1 MNKIDF
7 KDKRLLIV
15 MTIVCV
21 GLIILSAASQKV
33 MPQVQDTAGYAVW
46 PFQVSINKIGSRL
59 VKVTDSFRSASDLA
73 KENRELKEQVA
84 QLNEMNG
91 QHEQEMM
98 ELERLRE
105 LYELDSEFP
114 DYNKVAAKVISKDP
128 GNWYNTFVVDKGEKD
143 NVLKDMNVIGN
154 GGLVGIV
161 TDTGSHWAKI
171 RTIIDDESNVS
182 AVVNGKQRL
191 CMVSGSLKDINNGK
205 INFFGLQDTEDTVVT
220 GDLIITSNIS
230 EKFLPGL
237 SIGYISDVY
246 KDSNNMTKSGQL
258 VPIAD
263 FREIREVLIITDLK
277 ETGESEEEDRP

>member
-15 MTIVCV
+15 MTIVCI
-21 GLIILSAASQKV
+21 GLIVLTAASQKV
-33 MPQVQDTAGYAVW
+33 MPSLQDAAGYAVW
-46 PFQVSINKIGSRL
+46 PFQSSINRIGTKL
-59 VKVTDSFRSASDLA
+59 TEIADSFRSVSDIA
-73 KENRELKEQVA
+73 KENRELKEEIAV
-84 QLNEMNG
+84 LK
-91 QHEQEMM
+91 EQNNQFEPEMM
-98 ELERLRE
+98 ELKRLQE

-128 GNWYNTFVVDKGEKD
+128 GNWYNTFVVNRGEKD
-143 NVLKDMNVIGN
+143 NIRKDMNVIGN

-161 TDTGSHWAKI
+161 TDTGAHWAKI

-182 AVVNGKQRL
+182 AVVNGKSRL
-191 CMVSGSLKDINNGK
+191 CMVSGSLKDMNSGT

-220 GDLIITSNIS
+220 GDLIVTSNIS

-237 SIGYISDVY
+237 TIGYISEVY
-246 KDSNNMTKSGQL
+246 KDSNNMTKSGKL
-258 VPIAD
+258 VPFAD

-277 ETGESEEEDRP
+277 ETGESEEDD